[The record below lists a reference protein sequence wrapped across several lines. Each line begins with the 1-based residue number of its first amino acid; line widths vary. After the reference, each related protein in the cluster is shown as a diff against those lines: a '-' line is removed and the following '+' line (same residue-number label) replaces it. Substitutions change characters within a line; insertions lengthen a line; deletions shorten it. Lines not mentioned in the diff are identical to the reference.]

1 MTTEAAAS
9 HPAPLTSEEV
19 DRLRRWERRMI
30 RSYATVVMVIA
41 AGIGLSLVYGEAGA
55 MRYLVIAAAALIGL
69 GIAVAQFR
77 ERCPRCGTRL
87 GSQSLLLLPDRC
99 RTCGVAF
106 PRPPRLDS
114 ELDN

>member
-1 MTTEAAAS
+1 MTTEAVSS
-9 HPAPLTSEEV
+9 HPTPLTSQEV

-30 RSYATVVMVIA
+30 RSYATIIMVIA
-41 AGIGLSLVYGEAGA
+41 AGIGLSLVYGEAGE
-55 MRYLVIAAAALIGL
+55 MRFLVLGAAALIAIGV
-69 GIAVAQFR
+69 AVAQFR
-77 ERCPRCGTRL
+77 ERCPRCQTRL

>member
-1 MTTEAAAS
+1 MTTDAAS
-9 HPAPLTSEEV
+9 TRPAPLSPQEV
-19 DRLRRWERRMI
+19 DRLRRWERRMV
-30 RSYATVVMVIA
+30 RSYATVIMVIA
-41 AGIGLSLVYGEAGA
+41 AGIGLSLVYGEAGGV
-55 MRYLVIAAAALIGL
+55 RYLVLGAAALIAL
-69 GIAVAQFR
+69 GVAVAQFR
-77 ERCPRCGTRL
+77 ERCPRCHTRL

>member
-1 MTTEAAAS
+1 MSTQAAS
-9 HPAPLTSEEV
+9 SSPPPLTGEEV

-30 RSYATVVMVIA
+30 RSYTVVIMVIA
-41 AGIGLSLVYGEAGA
+41 AGIGLSLVYGEAGG
-55 MRYLVIAAAALIGL
+55 MRYLVLGAAALIAL

-87 GSQSLLLLPDRC
+87 GSQSLVLLPDRC
-99 RTCGVAF
+99 GTCGVAF